1 MSNKCPICGKTTQV
15 IDTDRTIKGT
25 RRRRKCAA
33 GHRHSTLEVHAD
45 DLKHLRMLAEEE
57 EVQAIVRSIVQIN
70 SITEHILKGL
80 GEKK

>member
-1 MSNKCPICGKTTQV
+1 
-15 IDTDRTIKGT
+15 
-25 RRRRKCAA
+25 
-33 GHRHSTLEVHAD
+33 
-45 DLKHLRMLAEEE
+45 MLAEEE